1 MESTDQKFGKIT
13 FATRELTVGPYK
25 WEAVIHQRDCSWLGD
40 TESEAVAN
48 MLNGVAR
55 LAANGSIDPEHPEQP
70 GPINDGPVQMCV
82 ELLERKLSL
91 LIAESADAADKAN
104 AAPGGDRVADADLEQ
119 RRLLQEARRT
129 IGNIGTALAALC
141 RIESN

>member
-1 MESTDQKFGKIT
+1 MESVDQKFGKIT
-13 FATRELTVGPYK
+13 FETRELTVGPYK

-40 TESEAVAN
+40 TEAEAIGN
-48 MLNGVAR
+48 MLNGVAQ
-55 LAANGSIDPEHPEQP
+55 LAAKGSIDPDHPEEP

-82 ELLERKLSL
+82 ELLERKLSHL
-91 LIAESADAADKAN
+91 VAESADAADKAS
-104 AAPGGDRVADADLEQ
+104 AAPGGDRVDAADLEE
-119 RRLLQEARRT
+119 RRRLQEARRT

>member
-1 MESTDQKFGKIT
+1 MESLDQKFGKIT

-25 WEAVIHQRDCSWLGD
+25 WEAVIHQRDCSWLGE

-48 MLNGVAR
+48 MLNGVAQ
-55 LAANGSIDPEHPEQP
+55 LAARGMINPDCPEEP
-70 GPINDGPVQMCV
+70 GPVNDGPVQMCV
-82 ELLERKLSL
+82 ELLGRKLAL
-91 LIAESADAADKAN
+91 LIAESADAADRAS
-104 AAPGGDRVADADLEQ
+104 AAPGGDRVADADLEG
-119 RRLLQEARRT
+119 RRRLQEARRT

>member
-1 MESTDQKFGKIT
+1 MESVDQKFGKIT
-13 FATRELTVGPYK
+13 FATRKLTVGPYK

-40 TESEAVAN
+40 TEAEAVAN

-55 LAANGSIDPEHPEQP
+55 LAADGSIDPEHPEQP

-82 ELLERKLSL
+82 ELLGRKLEL
-91 LIAESADAADKAN
+91 LIAESADNSAKAVETGRTVEETN
-104 AAPGGDRVADADLEQ
+104 EAH
-119 RRLLQEARRT
+119 RRHQEARRV

-141 RIESN
+141 RIESY